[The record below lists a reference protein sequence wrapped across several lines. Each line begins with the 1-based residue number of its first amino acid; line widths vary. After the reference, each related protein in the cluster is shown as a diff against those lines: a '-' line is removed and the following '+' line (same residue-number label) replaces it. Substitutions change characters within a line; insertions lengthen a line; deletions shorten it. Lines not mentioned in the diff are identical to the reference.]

1 MQRVTL
7 SGRTFA
13 VDDDKPSFW
22 ERAANGQ
29 WEPELLADLAAAL
42 GPGDLLLDIG
52 GWVGPISLLAASCG
66 AHVVA
71 LEPDPAA
78 ARQFRA
84 NVAANPDLASRITL
98 IEAALTPDGG
108 PVTLGSPRKPGDSM
122 SSLLLAGK
130 GVANWEAESLSPA
143 ALVARLPA
151 FQRLFIKIDIE
162 GGEYQLGRA
171 FAPLAKLQ
179 PEAVWLGFHPAIL
192 SASAQKDEAAL
203 KSDTQALFAVWEGLM
218 PQILGSDAVDVLGEA
233 LRAPITVKFSHP

>member
-84 NVAANPDLASRITL
+84 NVAGNYDL
-98 IEAALTPDGG
+98 GG
-108 PVTLGSPRKPGDSM
+108 NSDYLQVSQLNATTVVSVGPG
-122 SSLLLAGK
+122 
-130 GVANWEAESLSPA
+130 
-143 ALVARLPA
+143 
-151 FQRLFIKIDIE
+151 
-162 GGEYQLGRA
+162 
-171 FAPLAKLQ
+171 
-179 PEAVWLGFHPAIL
+179 
-192 SASAQKDEAAL
+192 
-203 KSDTQALFAVWEGLM
+203 
-218 PQILGSDAVDVLGEA
+218 
-233 LRAPITVKFSHP
+233 PITG